1 MTTAAKPSLELLKD
15 VPPEKLDEPCKDEH
29 LCEIALSI
37 TDWQSIAPFLGLTEA
52 EESDI
57 EKNYDKAMIQ
67 KIKMLRKWREKF
79 GRQATYRKL
88 ANVFT
93 KLKHAGL
100 VEELCDLIWQRHSS
114 SSHVQP
120 QDSHK
125 LHSTSEV
132 QSSTPSD
139 PEETSRSTRCQYANT
154 LRDKY
159 QFGAVSCY
167 QQEKQKTVPGTH
179 NMQHVSVLRK
189 SVTLHQSN
197 IPIGSK

>member
-1 MTTAAKPSLELLKD
+1 MATAARPSLELLKD

-29 LCEIALSI
+29 LCEMALYI

-57 EKNYDKAMIQ
+57 EKNYDKAMVQ
-67 KIKMLRKWREKF
+67 KIKMLRKWREKL

-93 KLKHAGL
+93 KLKHANL
-100 VEELCDLIWQRHSS
+100 VEELCDLIWQRQSS
-114 SSHVQP
+114 SSDVQP
-120 QDSHK
+120 LDSHK

-139 PEETSRSTRCQYANT
+139 PEETSRSIRCQYANT

-159 QFGAVSCY
+159 QSG
-167 QQEKQKTVPGTH
+167 VPTFLTFQWPPPPTH
-179 NMQHVSVLRK
+179 KVFNLAMISQRVLHYGHDEELVRLL
-189 SVTLHQSN
+189 S
-197 IPIGSK
+197 